1 MRTGFRKLGLFSLK
15 KGRYLEDLIATLQYL
30 KGAYRKAGEG
40 LSVRAGNN
48 RMRENGLKLEEGT
61 FILDIRKKFYIVW
74 VV

>member
-40 LSVRAGNN
+40 LFVRAGSKSMRRNSYYNN
-48 RMRENGLKLEEGT
+48 QKDQYNGRVIQK
-61 FILDIRKKFYIVW
+61 V
-74 VV
+74 